1 MLEQAGGSQRVPVL
15 VRLRAIRPGLTPAE
29 GRVAE
34 LVLEDPSGV
43 SALTITQLAVRA
55 ATSETSVL
63 RFARRLGF
71 KGYPGLRLA
80 LAEAGAQRSTTTL
93 RDGAPSAADSAHE
106 LVDKVTGMAC
116 RALTDTARTLDPHVL
131 ADVAAKLAGAS
142 RIVVYGA
149 AASSLVACDLQLKLV
164 RLGLPAISTG
174 DRHLALMNIG
184 LLDEGDVAIAV
195 SHTGTTSEAVAV
207 LESAAARGADT
218 VAITNFPGSPVARAA
233 ASVLT
238 TAVEEAPEGAMAS
251 RLPAMMLVECLYFAT
266 AALRPAAGTAG

>member
-1 MLEQAGGSQRVPVL
+1 M
-15 VRLRAIRPGLTPAE
+15 
-29 GRVAE
+29 
-34 LVLEDPSGV
+34 
-43 SALTITQLAVRA
+43 
-55 ATSETSVL
+55 L

-80 LAEAGAQRSTTTL
+80 LAEAGAERSTTTL

-142 RIVVYGA
+142 RSVVYGA
-149 AASSLVACDLQLKLV
+149 AASSLVARDLQLKLV

-174 DRHLALMNIG
+174 DRHLALMNIR
-184 LLDEGDVAIAV
+184 LPDEGDVAIAV

-251 RLPAMMLVECLYFAT
+251 RLPAMLLVECLYFAT